1 MPQIF
6 LCHTE
11 HAFQNYYRERA
22 LAGLRALGEVRRN
35 PTDHPL
41 ASDELLAAAQGCQVI
56 VSDRNTPGDA
66 ALFARHPTLEAFVRC
81 AMDIRTVDVAAASAN
96 GILVTR
102 ASAGF
107 DAAVAELVIAMMVDL
122 SRDLS
127 ANVAAYRTGQ
137 KVTIRMGRQL
147 RGSTLGILGYGFIG
161 RYLAELGLAL
171 GMEVLVHDPLV
182 KIGDGKPRACGFAEL
197 LEFLATLP
205 EKQFPKTTSK
215 RQILRRFEE
224 AATAVADFWVA
235 ETPTDGIPYW
245 DTGAPGLNKLK
256 HWQDRPAD
264 PFNDH
269 EPVDSSAAV
278 IAAQGLLRLGNHLR
292 DGGGRRY
299 RQAALTIAKHLFQE
313 PYLSTDPK
321 HEGLILHSVYHR
333 PNGWDY
339 IPPGARVPRG
349 ESSMWGDY
357 HARELAL
364 MLLREATNQPY
375 YKFHLP

>member
-11 HAFQNYYRERA
+11 QAFQNYYGERA
-22 LAGLRALGEVRRN
+22 MAGLRALGEVRRN

-41 ASDELLAAAQGCQVI
+41 ASDELLAAAHGCQII

-161 RYLAELGLAL
+161 RYLAELAVAL

-182 KIGDGKPRACGFAEL
+182 KIGDGKPRAYGFAEL
-197 LEFLATLP
+197 LAASDYVVCLVAATP
-205 EKQFPKTTSK
+205 ETENLIDADAIAAMKPTAFFINAS
-215 RQILRRFEE
+215 RGNLVDE
-224 AATAVADFWVA
+224 AALEKALDERRIAGAAMDVGRAPDQMPSPHLARRSDVVAAPHVGGLTPPAIEHQSMETVRQVEAILAGRFPVGAVNADKA
-235 ETPTDGIPYW
+235 TRIR
-245 DTGAPGLNKLK
+245 N
-256 HWQDRPAD
+256 RM
-264 PFNDH
+264 
-269 EPVDSSAAV
+269 
-278 IAAQGLLRLGNHLR
+278 
-292 DGGGRRY
+292 
-299 RQAALTIAKHLFQE
+299 
-313 PYLSTDPK
+313 
-321 HEGLILHSVYHR
+321 EGK
-333 PNGWDY
+333 P
-339 IPPGARVPRG
+339 
-349 ESSMWGDY
+349 
-357 HARELAL
+357 
-364 MLLREATNQPY
+364 
-375 YKFHLP
+375 

>member
-11 HAFQNYYRERA
+11 QAFQNYYGERA
-22 LAGLRALGEVRRN
+22 MAGLRALGEVRRN

-41 ASDELLAAAQGCQVI
+41 ASDELLAASQGCQII

-107 DAAVAELVIAMMVDL
+107 DAAVAELVIAMMIDL

-161 RYLAELGLAL
+161 RYLAELAVAL

-182 KIGDGKPRACGFAEL
+182 KIGDGKPRAYGFAEL
-197 LEFLATLP
+197 LAASDYVVCLVAATP
-205 EKQFPKTTSK
+205 ETENLIDADAIAAMKPTAFFINAS
-215 RQILRRFEE
+215 RGNLVDE
-224 AATAVADFWVA
+224 AALEKALDERRIAGAAMDVGRAPDQMPSPHLARRSDVVATPHVGGLTPPAIEHQSMETVRQVEAILAGRFPVGAVNAD
-235 ETPTDGIPYW
+235 
-245 DTGAPGLNKLK
+245 K
-256 HWQDRPAD
+256 
-264 PFNDH
+264 
-269 EPVDSSAAV
+269 
-278 IAAQGLLRLGNHLR
+278 
-292 DGGGRRY
+292 
-299 RQAALTIAKHLFQE
+299 
-313 PYLSTDPK
+313 
-321 HEGLILHSVYHR
+321 
-333 PNGWDY
+333 
-339 IPPGARVPRG
+339 
-349 ESSMWGDY
+349 
-357 HARELAL
+357 
-364 MLLREATNQPY
+364 ATRIRNRMERKP
-375 YKFHLP
+375 